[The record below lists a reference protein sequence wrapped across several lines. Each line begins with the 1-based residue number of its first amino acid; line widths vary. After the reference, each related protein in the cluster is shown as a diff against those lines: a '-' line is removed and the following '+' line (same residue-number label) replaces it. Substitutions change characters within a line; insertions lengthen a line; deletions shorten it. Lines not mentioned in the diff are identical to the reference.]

1 MQRERLKV
9 ILKEKELW
17 FLILL
22 GMVYFYRPL
31 FMGETF
37 YERYLYLHIKGYGR
51 SHPGIP
57 FDQSVYK
64 MILHFDLMIDPEEVI
79 LTYKKVV

>member
-1 MQRERLKV
+1 MKV

-17 FLILL
+17 LLILL

-37 YERYLYLHIKGYGR
+37 AYPCDSRQLQCYMLL
-51 SHPGIP
+51 
-57 FDQSVYK
+57 F
-64 MILHFDLMIDPEEVI
+64 PEGELDMSMKELPV
-79 LTYKKVV
+79 